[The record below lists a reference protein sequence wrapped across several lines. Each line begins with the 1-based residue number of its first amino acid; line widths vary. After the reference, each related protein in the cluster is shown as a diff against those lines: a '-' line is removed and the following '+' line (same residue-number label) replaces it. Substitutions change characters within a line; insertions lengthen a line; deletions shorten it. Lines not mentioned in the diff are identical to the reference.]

1 MSGNPLSY
9 SSLLKPD
16 DSIQNAIKQ
25 LEELGKEYSSLLEK
39 TKKDAIE
46 LEASIKKNKF
56 RN

>member
-25 LEELGKEYSSLLEK
+25 LEELGKE
-39 TKKDAIE
+39 
-46 LEASIKKNKF
+46 
-56 RN
+56 